1 MAGGHVPSATFHSFF
16 IPRIFAM
23 VYGLFLVSGLAVGSL
38 YALGGIGLVIL
49 RNSTGVLNFAYGAI
63 AAFSAMFAWQ
73 VTDWGL
79 PGVISWIA
87 AVCIGMLLSVA
98 YGRLIAPS
106 LAWREPAVKAI
117 ATLGY
122 MLILLGLIGFIWE
135 DALRKI
141 DLPSDKI
148 GLSLLGVRVTLT
160 RIIAFVVSIAVV
172 IGMVQY
178 LRRSNMGLNM
188 RALADNRD
196 HAALL
201 GIPIVRTETI
211 AWGIS
216 GALAGFTGLIFG
228 SLVRLE
234 PTVITFMVIPAVA
247 AAICGRLTSLPLTLA
262 GGLFIG
268 VAESMLTLYK
278 PAAPLRTMAP
288 FLIAAL
294 VIIWMQRGQ
303 KLTFAKEV

>member
-1 MAGGHVPSATFHSFF
+1 
-16 IPRIFAM
+16 M

-38 YALGGIGLVIL
+38 YALAGVGLVIL

-63 AAFSAMFAWQ
+63 AAASAMLSWQ
-73 VTDWGL
+73 VAEWGMDGPL
-79 PGVISWIA
+79 SWLS
-87 AVCIGMLLSVA
+87 AVVVGIGLSVA
-98 YGRLIAPS
+98 YGLLIAPS

-122 MLILLGLIGFIWE
+122 MLLLLGLIGFIWE

-141 DLPSDKI
+141 SLPTDKI
-148 GLSLLGVRVTLT
+148 GLSILGVRVTVT
-160 RIIAFVVSIAVV
+160 RIVAFTVTLLVV
-172 IGMVQY
+172 IGMVEY
-178 LRRSNMGLNM
+178 LRRTRVGLNM

-201 GIPIVRTETI
+201 GIPILRTETL

-234 PTVITFMVIPAVA
+234 STVITFMVIPAIA
-247 AAICGRLTSLPLTLA
+247 AAICGRLSSLWLTLA

-268 VAESMLTLYK
+268 VAETMLTLYK
-278 PAAPLRTMAP
+278 PLAPLRTMAP
-288 FLIAAL
+288 FIVAAL
-294 VIIWMQRGQ
+294 VILWMQRGQ
-303 KLTFAKEV
+303 QLTFARES

>member
-1 MAGGHVPSATFHSFF
+1 
-16 IPRIFAM
+16 M

-49 RNSTGVLNFAYGAI
+49 RNSTGVLNFAHGAV

-73 VTDWGL
+73 VAEWGL
-79 PGVISWIA
+79 PGIISWVAAIA
-87 AVCIGMLLSVA
+87 AGVVLSVA

-122 MLILLGLIGFIWE
+122 MLILLGLIGFIWD

-141 DLPSDKI
+141 ELPSDKI
-148 GLSLLGVRVTLT
+148 AVTILGVRVTMT
-160 RIIAFVVSIAVV
+160 RIIAFWVSIAAV
-172 IGMVQY
+172 ICMVQY
-178 LRRSNMGLNM
+178 LRRSTTGLNM

-201 GIPIVRTETI
+201 GIPIVKTETL

-234 PTVITFMVIPAVA
+234 PAVITFMVIPATA

-268 VAESMLTLYK
+268 IVESMLTLYK

-288 FLIAAL
+288 FVIAAL
-294 VIIWMQRGQ
+294 VILWMQRDQ
-303 KLTFAKEV
+303 KLTFAKEA

>member
-1 MAGGHVPSATFHSFF
+1 M
-16 IPRIFAM
+16 M

-73 VTDWGL
+73 IADWGL
-79 PGVISWIA
+79 PGVISWIS
-87 AVCIGMLLSVA
+87 AVAVGILLSVA
-98 YGRLIAPS
+98 YGRVIAPS
-106 LAWREPAVKAI
+106 LAWHEPAVKAI

-122 MLILLGLIGFIWE
+122 MLILLGLIGMIWD

-141 DLPSDKI
+141 ALPSDKAAVSI
-148 GLSLLGVRVTLT
+148 LGVRVTLT
-160 RIIAFVVSIAVV
+160 RIIALSVSIAVV
-172 IGMVQY
+172 IGMAQY
-178 LRRSNMGLNM
+178 LNRSQTGLNM

-201 GIPIVRTETI
+201 GIPIVKTETL
-211 AWGIS
+211 AWAIS

-278 PAAPLRTMAP
+278 PAASLRTMAP
-288 FLIAAL
+288 FVIAAL
-294 VIIWMQRGQ
+294 VILWMQRGQ
-303 KLTFAKEV
+303 KLTFAKEA

>member
-1 MAGGHVPSATFHSFF
+1 
-16 IPRIFAM
+16 M

-63 AAFSAMFAWQ
+63 AAASAMVAWQ
-73 VTDWGL
+73 VAAWGL
-79 PGVISWIA
+79 PGLLSWVS
-87 AVCIGMLLSVA
+87 AVLMGIGLSVA

-122 MLILLGLIGFIWE
+122 MLILLGLIGLIWE

-141 DLPSDKI
+141 ELPSDKI
-148 GLSLLGVRVTLT
+148 AVTLLGVRVTLT
-160 RIIAFVVSIAVV
+160 RIIAFTVSIVAV

-178 LRRSNMGLNM
+178 LRRSNTGLNM

-201 GIPIVRTETI
+201 GIPIVRTETL

-234 PTVITFMVIPAVA
+234 PTVITFMVIPATA

-294 VIIWMQRGQ
+294 VILWMQRGQ
-303 KLTFAKEV
+303 KLTFAKEA